1 VLGAPDIVLAAGDPV
16 LKRTAELAL
25 SGERTLVLAHAMRA
39 ITTTEAQTKLLVGDL
54 TAVCVLTFRERVR
67 DDARQT
73 LDYFR
78 EQGVQLR
85 VISGDDPT
93 TVAAVAREAG
103 VDFDG
108 TGFDARNLPTDP
120 SELEAVMA
128 SERVFGRVTPEQKK
142 QMVLALQRS
151 GHVVAMTGDGVN
163 DALALKY
170 ADLGIAMGSGA
181 AATRAV
187 SRLLLLDGQF
197 AHLPGV
203 VAEGRQVIANVE
215 RLSKLFLT
223 KTVYAITFGVFFGI
237 ALWPYPF
244 LPRQLSVVDGLT
256 IGIPALLL
264 ALLPNHRR
272 YLPGLLA
279 RAARF
284 CVPSGL
290 TVAGVVISVV
300 AFAFLSGTYSTPVIH
315 TAAVITLTL
324 TGLWVLVILSR
335 PFELAKTLVV
345 IAMAIGLVLVLVIP
359 LATSFLVLELP
370 PWPLTGIAI
379 GASIVGCL
387 VLEVLHRV
395 TSHSLPPVTVAQ

>member
-1 VLGAPDIVLAAGDPV
+1 
-16 LKRTAELAL
+16 
-25 SGERTLVLAHAMRA
+25 
-39 ITTTEAQTKLLVGDL
+39 
-54 TAVCVLTFRERVR
+54 VCVLTFRERVR